1 MLRSWDYKW
10 ANDSIPTSLAVFWGE
25 ELWRRASQDADDENL
40 TTYERM
46 ARKTTGEQK
55 LTALSF
61 AVDKLTKDF
70 GAWRTPWGD
79 INRYQ
84 RLTDDIVH
92 PFDDAQPSHPVPF
105 TSSRWGS
112 LASFGARAYPQTK
125 KWYGTSGNSF
135 VAAVEFGPRIKAR
148 AVMAGG
154 QSGDVR
160 SPHFKDQIERY
171 SAGNLRDVYF
181 YRDQLEGHTESTY
194 HPGEARTAAKAGGR

>member
-1 MLRSWDYKW
+1 
-10 ANDSIPTSLAVFWGE
+10 
-25 ELWRRASQDADDENL
+25 
-40 TTYERM
+40 M
-46 ARKTTGEQK
+46 AKKTTGEQK
-55 LTALSF
+55 LTALSVT
-61 AVDKLTKDF
+61 VDKLAKDF

-92 PFDDAQPSHPVPF
+92 PFDDTQPSHPVPF

-171 SAGNLRDVYF
+171 AAGNLRDIYF

-194 HPGEARTAAKAGGR
+194 RPGEARTAAKGAGR